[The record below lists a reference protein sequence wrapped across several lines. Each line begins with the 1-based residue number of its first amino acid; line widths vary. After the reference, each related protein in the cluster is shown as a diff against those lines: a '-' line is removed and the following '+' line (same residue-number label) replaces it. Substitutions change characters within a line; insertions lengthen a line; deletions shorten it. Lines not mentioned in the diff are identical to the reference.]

1 MDLSVK
7 LDLKV
12 HQIDFKSAY
21 LNANIDFEIFLEL
34 PQGFKQFDK
43 RFYESKRMRG
53 SWFSKMKFYFAILE
67 ICEYLDINSKNKYEI
82 LHLR

>member
-1 MDLSVK
+1 MSVK
-7 LDLKV
+7 FDLKV

-43 RFYESKRMRG
+43 DGNELV
-53 SWFSKMKFYFAILE
+53 MKL
-67 ICEYLDINSKNKYEI
+67 NKSIYG
-82 LHLR
+82 LKQSGRN